1 MRTIVLVITLA
12 LGLGAAAAPLEVQ
25 FGERSLNVSQ
35 VTPGARVLIFAI
47 TRDVISTHPTFVG
60 RIVVSALLTD
70 DDGDGRVLYD
80 LGKPVPHQGMWV
92 VVDVASGK
100 YVAAPTPGY
109 EPVQLQLTPDVAK
122 NDNAGQLK
130 KIEWPLSEID
140 VVVVRPGSG
149 AWHLYA
155 SRGSELDEN
164 KDATGPLRLDLEAMH
179 PVGDSHGAPKNLKK
193 GDLVAVFHP
202 RRMRFGVFEVNP

>member
-1 MRTIVLVITLA
+1 MRTLA
-12 LGLGAAAAPLEVQ
+12 LVMTLAFAVGAAAAPLGVQ
-25 FGERSLNVSQ
+25 FGERSITVSE

-47 TRDVISTHPTFVG
+47 TRDVISTHPVFVG
-60 RIVVSALLTD
+60 RIVVSTLLTD

-92 VVDVASGK
+92 VVDVPSGR

-109 EPVQLQLTPDVAK
+109 EPVRLQLTPDVAR

-179 PVGDSHGAPKNLKK
+179 PIGDSPGAPKNLKK